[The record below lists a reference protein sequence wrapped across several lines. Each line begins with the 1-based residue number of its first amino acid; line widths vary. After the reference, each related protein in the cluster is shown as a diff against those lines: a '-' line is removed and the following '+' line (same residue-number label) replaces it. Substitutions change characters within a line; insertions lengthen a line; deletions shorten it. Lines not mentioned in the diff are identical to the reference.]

1 MAGAL
6 SYNPS
11 TKMGIKKKNGIYTP
25 GYSSAIPEHKFRLWL
40 SRLPL
45 YLIRREPIDRLFG
58 SHATTPNISENIRHH
73 TTTATKS
80 SVRNILK
87 RQASTI
93 TEEGFQNFDLSVS
106 GSFRLTTNQIRESK
120 SNRLEQLRI
129 FIVLH
134 FGRVSPSLVISIFFL
149 FHLI

>member
-1 MAGAL
+1 MVITIASLLDPERAYR
-6 SYNPS
+6 SIVWQSRDYTQHFRKYS
-11 TKMGIKKKNGIYTP
+11 T
-25 GYSSAIPEHKFRLWL
+25 
-40 SRLPL
+40 
-45 YLIRREPIDRLFG
+45 
-58 SHATTPNISENIRHH
+58 HH

-149 FHLI
+149 LHLI